1 MTKNDYT
8 VVEFYAG
15 AARLAKL
22 ATALG
27 ESCAAMDIL
36 YDLEGL
42 NKRKHNAMDM
52 NTNAG
57 FVSLAFDLC
66 FSLPAVRGGPLFGK
80 TSDIQVIHCNDSS
93 SSMGRVFGTLWNHVL
108 YLCFNLQG
116 VHKAQQILTN
126 RMPYFPGC
134 LQIEQRNREVRGCQ
148 SRVVCLESR
157 PLNKYSLA
165 GPCFSCSSR
174 LRREEF
180 RFWRIPTQP

>member
-66 FSLPAVRGGPLFGK
+66 FFPACCPWWPTVWQDLGHSGYPL
-80 TSDIQVIHCNDSS
+80 
-93 SSMGRVFGTLWNHVL
+93 
-108 YLCFNLQG
+108 
-116 VHKAQQILTN
+116 
-126 RMPYFPGC
+126 
-134 LQIEQRNREVRGCQ
+134 
-148 SRVVCLESR
+148 
-157 PLNKYSLA
+157 
-165 GPCFSCSSR
+165 
-174 LRREEF
+174 
-180 RFWRIPTQP
+180 